1 MLLLGVKKCL
11 TLDNLRRK
19 RHSNCF
25 HQLAADRLVHPLCL
39 ITLLVTFILGLA
51 TSALKT
57 AEGGALSVLV
67 SLLAI
72 CSLLV
77 PPIGA
82 WQLNKQEEAAKQD
95 DGAER
100 ESNPVAE
107 YGLDV

>member
-1 MLLLGVKKCL
+1 MEAA
-11 TLDNLRRK
+11 
-19 RHSNCF
+19 
-25 HQLAADRLVHPLCL
+25 LAADVVLRTHAMDERSVGNFHSFGDQLETLCL

-77 PPIGA
+77 PCRQSMRGSSRSRRRRLSKTTAPSASPTG
-82 WQLNKQEEAAKQD
+82 
-95 DGAER
+95 
-100 ESNPVAE
+100 
-107 YGLDV
+107 